1 MGKKVELL
9 RKFTVK
15 KKKNNVEILPSSIP
29 EVEEI
34 KKKLNE
40 KNNKLNQEQIIKKNI
55 EKREQEKKVLNQIK
69 TQQDREDERIRD
81 DILAMEK
88 RLRENKPFYKAIE
101 MALKNIDLDLKK
113 LKKSPITVKKS
124 KSSQTLYKKNSSKK
138 SNTPLKQSK
147 SKDSFDSILKLY

>member
-1 MGKKVELL
+1 
-9 RKFTVK
+9 
-15 KKKNNVEILPSSIP
+15 
-29 EVEEI
+29 
-34 KKKLNE
+34 
-40 KNNKLNQEQIIKKNI
+40 
-55 EKREQEKKVLNQIK
+55 
-69 TQQDREDERIRD
+69 
-81 DILAMEK
+81 MEK